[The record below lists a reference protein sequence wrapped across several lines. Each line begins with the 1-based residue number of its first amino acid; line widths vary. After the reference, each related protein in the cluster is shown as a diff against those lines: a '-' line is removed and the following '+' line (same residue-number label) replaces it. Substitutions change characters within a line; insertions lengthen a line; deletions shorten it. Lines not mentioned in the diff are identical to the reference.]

1 MTGRTYLF
9 NYEQQRDSGTPNTL
23 EEGVRSPAGQPDAA
37 AGGGAA
43 VRVCID
49 LEWHCGYDKKGTSRP
64 KAEGACVKSILAM
77 RQCLLPSLSVGIL
90 A

>member
-9 NYEQQRDSGTPNTL
+9 NYEQQRDSGTPNTM

-37 AGGGAA
+37 AGGGGPCLHRS
-43 VRVCID
+43 RVALWKRQKRD
-49 LEWHCGYDKKGTSRP
+49 QE
-64 KAEGACVKSILAM
+64 AKSGESLREIHSGNASVPSA
-77 RQCLLPSLSVGIL
+77 LPERVGIL